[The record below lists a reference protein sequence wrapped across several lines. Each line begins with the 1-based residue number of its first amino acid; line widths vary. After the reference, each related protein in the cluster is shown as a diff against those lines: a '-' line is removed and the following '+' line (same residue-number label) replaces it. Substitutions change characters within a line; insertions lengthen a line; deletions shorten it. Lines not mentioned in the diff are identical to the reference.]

1 MAHEVRLLR
10 VEDVPAAFEL
20 STATGWNQTVADW
33 RRMIELEPRGCF
45 GISSDGELVATTT
58 LLCCGTELAWIGMV
72 LTRADQQ
79 RRGHAR
85 RLMITA
91 LDEAHGRGISCI
103 KLDATDQGRPL
114 YESLGFVGEQAIER
128 WRGSGRAGA
137 GASTGCAEVPAELDR
152 EAFGADRMR
161 FLKALGS
168 PAVADRN
175 GYVMSRPGTRARYLG
190 PCVART
196 PEVAARLISS
206 VLTEEPWFWD
216 LLPGNAEAG
225 RLATEFRFEP
235 VRPLV
240 RMRVGRPIRTRDE
253 WVFGIA
259 GFEAG

>member
-20 STATGWNQTVADW
+20 SMAAGWNQTVADW

-45 GISSDGELVATTT
+45 GIDCDGSLAATTT
-58 LLCCGTELAWIGMV
+58 LLCFGTELAWIGMV

-85 RLMITA
+85 RLMMTA

-114 YESLGFVGEQAIER
+114 YESLGFVGEHAIER
-128 WRGSGRAGA
+128 WRGPGRAGA
-137 GASTGCAEVPAELDR
+137 GASGCAEVPGELDR

-161 FLKALGS
+161 FLKAVGS
-168 PAVADRN
+168 AEAADGD
-175 GYVMSRPGTRARYLG
+175 GYVMSRPGSRARYLG
-190 PCVART
+190 PCVARS

-206 VLTEEPWFWD
+206 ALTEEPWFWD
-216 LLPGNAEAG
+216 VLPGNAEAA
-225 RLATEFRFEP
+225 RLATEFGFEP
-235 VRPLV
+235 VRRLV

-253 WVFGIA
+253 WVFAIA